1 MKEADSP
8 LALVLSGGGAR
19 GAYEIGVLRYVLGKL
34 APRLGESARPRIFSG
49 TSVGAINACAL
60 AAHHDAPDFGVPQL
74 ADRWR
79 ELGLEQ
85 IFLLGWRDLAALVR
99 WILGSARNGGPHSLL
114 DAAPLA
120 ELVRSVIPWRGL
132 HQGIADGHVHGV
144 TVSTTDVETGHTVVF
159 IETGRVSDTMLTSG
173 DRAVDWAA
181 VRLTAQHALAS
192 AAIPIIFPTVRV
204 AGRMYSDGSLRQNTP
219 IAPVLRLG
227 AGRVLVIGLR
237 TPLPMSAPKAGRQDA
252 EDQKAFS
259 SPLYLFGKLL
269 DALLLDR
276 VENDLANLRMVN
288 AALQELSRVSSALT
302 PPVAAA
308 LQAAGGGLRPVVDIL
323 IRPSQDLGSLAS
335 HVLERTSVRS
345 RLSGPAGYLLR
356 RLGEAAGRGD
366 PSDLLSYL
374 LFDFEYASEL
384 MELGERDAKARSD
397 ELEIFLAQ
405 PAAMAPAREKAS

>member
-1 MKEADSP
+1 VKEADSP

-19 GAYEIGVLRYVLGKL
+19 GAYEIGVLRHVLGKL
-34 APRLGESARPRIFSG
+34 APRLGDFARPRIFSG

-60 AAHHDAPDFGVPQL
+60 AAHNETPDFAVGHL
-74 ADRWR
+74 AERWR
-79 ELGLEQ
+79 QLGLEQ
-85 IFLLGWRDLAALVR
+85 IFLLGWRDVAGLVR

-114 DAAPLA
+114 DAGPLA
-120 ELVRSVIPWRGL
+120 ELVRTVIPWRNL
-132 HQGIADGHVHGV
+132 HQGVAEGRVHGV
-144 TVSTTDVETGHTVVF
+144 TVSATDVETGHTVVF
-159 IETGRVSDTMLTSG
+159 IETELISELLLASR
-173 DRAVDWAA
+173 DRAVDWSA

-219 IAPVLRLG
+219 IAPALRLG

-237 TPLPMSAPKAGRQDA
+237 TPLPMSAPKAGRQEP
-252 EDQKAFS
+252 EDQRALS

-276 VENDLANLRMVN
+276 VEHDLANLRQVN
-288 AALQELSRVSSALT
+288 QALNELSRVSSALT

-308 LQAAGGGLRPVVDIL
+308 LQAAGGGLRPVADLL
-323 IRPSQDLGSLAS
+323 IRPSQDLGVLAA
-335 HVLERTSVRS
+335 HILERSSVRA
-345 RLSGPAGYLLR
+345 RLAGPAGYLLR

-374 LFDFEYASEL
+374 LFDSEYASEL
-384 MELGERDAKARSD
+384 ELLGERDAKERKD
-397 ELEIFLAQ
+397 ELEVFLAQ
-405 PAAMAPAREKAS
+405 PAAAPARERAS

>member
-1 MKEADSP
+1 MREVDSP

-34 APRLGESARPRIFSG
+34 APRLGDSARPRIFSG

-60 AAHHDAPDFGVPQL
+60 AAHHEAADFGVAEL
-74 ADRWR
+74 TESWR
-79 ELGLEQ
+79 QLGLES
-85 IFLLGWRDLAALVR
+85 IFRLGWRDLGGLLR
-99 WILGSARNGGPHSLL
+99 WIAGSTKNGGPHSLL

-120 ELVRSVIPWRGL
+120 ELVRTAIPWRNL
-132 HQGIADGHVHGV
+132 HQGVSDGHVLGV

-159 IETGRVSDTMLTSG
+159 IETELISEALLASR
-173 DRAVDWAA
+173 DRAVDWSA

-219 IAPVLRLG
+219 IAPAIRLG

-237 TPLPMSAPKAGRQDA
+237 TPGIPAPKAGRQDA
-252 EDQKAFS
+252 EEQKAFS

-288 AALQELSRVSSALT
+288 LALNELSRILSALP
-302 PPVAAA
+302 PPVAEA
-308 LQAAGGGLRPVVDIL
+308 LQAAGGALRPVADL
-323 IRPSQDLGSLAS
+323 LLRPSQDLGRLAA
-335 HVLERTSVRS
+335 HVLERTSVRA

-374 LFDFEYASEL
+374 LFDSEYAGEL
-384 MELGERDAKARSD
+384 MLLGERDAKERKD
-397 ELEIFLAQ
+397 ELELFLAN
-405 PAAMAPAREKAS
+405 PAAAPAREKAS